1 MPRAK
6 SVLSFFFWSALAA
19 VGGLCVSLA
28 GMYLYLAPNLP
39 PVESLKETHYQIPL
53 RIYSQDGEL
62 IGEFGEKRRSPI
74 TYDDIPQP
82 FIDAILSA
90 EDDRFYS
97 HGGVDIKGL
106 LRAVTQL
113 VQSGEIQGG
122 GSTITMQVAR
132 NFFLTRE
139 QVFTR
144 KFNEILLALQIEREL
159 TKAEI
164 LSLYLNKIYL
174 GNRAYGIQ
182 AAAQIYYGKNI
193 NELSLAQFAMIAG
206 LPKAPSA
213 YNPIANPSRA
223 LIRRDWILSRMRD
236 LGHINQTQYAEA
248 VEQPITAKNHGS
260 VVSTDAPYV
269 AEMARKEMINRYG
282 LAAYTDG
289 YQAYVTVDS
298 RLQKTAQQAI
308 INGLESYDQRHGYRG
323 PEASFTA
330 TATGEENLPLS
341 ALAANPETTPNN
353 NLGDNQATEKDTLL
367 LFNSASYDREAWVKQ
382 LQALPTYAN
391 RHPAVVTKVG
401 DEHIEALLGNNEF
414 IRLDKHQGLEKIRP
428 FINENRRGQS
438 YTSIKEFLKPGDVI
452 RVKQDQDHWVFTQIP
467 QAQGALIS
475 LNPKNGAIRAMVG
488 GYDFSQ
494 SHYNRAV
501 QAARQPGSNFKP
513 FIYSIALE
521 NGFTPATVVNDAPI
535 VFDDAN
541 LEDTWRPENSTGK
554 FYGPTRLRKALYN
567 SRNLVSI
574 RVLRNVGIST
584 TIKELA
590 RFGFNTRQFPHD
602 LSLALGSS
610 ALTPLEVAAG
620 YAILANGGY
629 RVEPFLVER
638 VLRDGELISLARP
651 DTVCDKQCQEEKQL
665 AQMETDLARSIAE
678 QNTGPDTSY
687 VATAEES
694 VIETSS
700 PKEDYDQATD
710 GVLALEEQPLPEA
723 ARVMDE
729 RTNYLINSMLR
740 DVITRGTGT
749 QAKSLK
755 RSDLAGKTGTSN
767 GPTDAWFS
775 GYNSHLVATTWI
787 GFDQNQNLGTRE
799 FGGSAA
805 LPVWIDFMRDAL
817 RGVPE
822 ELPRQPDGIVSVKI
836 NPDTGERALPG
847 DPDGIFEFFREEMAP
862 RALEE
867 NSQGN
872 TKTADSIEEL
882 F

>member
-1 MPRAK
+1 M
-6 SVLSFFFWSALAA
+6 
-19 VGGLCVSLA
+19 A

-39 PVESLKETHYQIPL
+39 PVESLKDTDYQIPL
-53 RIYSQDGEL
+53 RIYSQDGEM

-74 TYDDIPQP
+74 TFEEIPQP

-90 EDDRFYS
+90 EDDRFYA

-113 VQSGEIQGG
+113 VQTGEIQGG

-132 NFFLTRE
+132 NFFLTRD

-159 TKAEI
+159 TKEEI

-236 LGHINQTQYAEA
+236 LGHINQNQYAEA
-248 VEQPITAKNHGS
+248 VAAPITAENHGS
-260 VVSTDAPYV
+260 IITTDAPYV

-289 YQAYVTVDS
+289 YQAFVTVDS
-298 RLQKTAQQAI
+298 RLQKSAEAAI
-308 INGLESYDQRHGYRG
+308 INGLESYDVRHGYRG
-323 PEASFTA
+323 PETSFTPQA
-330 TATGEENLPLS
+330 VGKELIALSTLAPKLETESEQASTAIDAGTERPSTDDETLVAFQS
-341 ALAANPETTPNN
+341 ARYELE
-353 NLGDNQATEKDTLL
+353 D
-367 LFNSASYDREAWVKQ
+367 WVAQ
-382 LQALPTYAN
+382 LQALPTYAD
-391 RHPAVVTKVG
+391 RYPAVITKVG
-401 DEHIEALLGNNEF
+401 DENLEALLGNNEL
-414 IRLDKHQGLEKIRP
+414 IRLDKTQGLEKVRP
-428 FINENRRGQS
+428 FINENRRGPA
-438 YTSIKEFLKPGDVI
+438 YETLKEFLNPGDVI
-452 RVKQDQDHWVFTQIP
+452 RVKRENDQWQFSQIP
-467 QAQGALIS
+467 QAQGALIA
-475 LNPKNGAIRAMVG
+475 LDPKNGAIRAMVG
-488 GYDFSQ
+488 GYDFGQ

-501 QAARQPGSNFKP
+501 QATRQPGSNFKP

-521 NGFTPATVVNDAPI
+521 NGYTPATVINDAPI

-574 RVLRNVGIST
+574 RVLRSVGVST
-584 TIKELA
+584 TIKQLGK
-590 RFGFNTRQFPHD
+590 FGFNTRQFPHD

-629 RVEPFLVER
+629 RVEPFLIER
-638 VLRDGELISLARP
+638 VLRDNQLIDLARP
-651 DTVCDKQCQEEKQL
+651 ATVCDEQCLEQKQL
-665 AQMETDLARSIAE
+665 AEAE
-678 QNTGPDTSY
+678 SQLNQEISEVKVEQDDPLYAQTL
-687 VATAEES
+687 EES
-694 VIETSS
+694 
-700 PKEDYDQATD
+700 ATEEAA
-710 GVLALEEQPLPEA
+710 ALTEEELLQQPLPEA
-723 ARVMDE
+723 ERVMDE

-740 DVITRGTGT
+740 DVITRGTGSK
-749 QAKSLK
+749 AKVLK
-755 RSDLAGKTGTSN
+755 RSDLAGKTGTTN

-775 GYNSHLVATTWI
+775 GYNASLVATTWL

-805 LPVWIDFMRDAL
+805 LPIWIDFMRDAL
-817 RGVPE
+817 AGVPE
-822 ELPRQPDGIVSVKI
+822 YLPRQPDGIVSVKI

-847 DPDGIFEFFREEMAP
+847 DPDAIFEVFREEMAP
-862 RALEE
+862 AAIEG
-867 NSQGN
+867 NQG
-872 TKTADSIEEL
+872 TSKVADSIEEL